1 MAPANSKSFSVSVV
15 LPASGC
21 EMMAKVRRC
30 STRSARTSLDV
41 SLMDATGRELA
52 ACGYCEG
59 AHFTGSTRGSPPTG
73 ISKISRLDLKC
84 ASRRHDSFGRKCFT
98 LRSRRNTKKDK
109 EKVEGGEFSEVLGW
123 DWSGLGS
130 EWRPML
136 LRYFDARSHRFP
148 YALLSVSS

>member
-52 ACGYCEG
+52 VCGYCEG
-59 AHFTGSTRGSPPTG
+59 AHFTGSTRGSPPRG

-84 ASRRHDSFGRKCFT
+84 ASRRH
-98 LRSRRNTKKDK
+98 TKKDK

-148 YALLSVSS
+148 YA

>member
-59 AHFTGSTRGSPPTG
+59 AHFTGSTRGSPPRG

-98 LRSRRNTKKDK
+98 LRSLKKHEERQRK
-109 EKVEGGEFSEVLGW
+109 SRGW
-123 DWSGLGS
+123 
-130 EWRPML
+130 R
-136 LRYFDARSHRFP
+136 
-148 YALLSVSS
+148 V